1 MLSLLKTL
9 KKAAFVFALT
19 GGMTQAALAGEKDF
33 LNFFES
39 FEGSWRGNGAKIVLQ
54 ADGPERE
61 TAHQLEL
68 ETDDTRRDQ
77 WTTSGEF
84 RTRDG
89 IISYSRVEFRVAG
102 DNLYISTSSPNDP
115 AEILQSSP
123 RALVWRSY
131 RTDWLLRRTFVFIT
145 RLELTSNRDLAF
157 EETVTFNGRRIESQ
171 TATLRRR

>member
-1 MLSLLKTL
+1 MFLILNVL
-9 KKAAFVFALT
+9 KKATLVFAVVL
-19 GGMTQAALAGEKDF
+19 GSVQLAAAGERDF
-33 LNFFES
+33 LSFFES
-39 FEGSWRGNGAKIVLQ
+39 FEGSWRGNGSKTVLQ
-54 ADGPERE
+54 GDGTQRE
-61 TAHQLEL
+61 TPYQVEL
-68 ETDDTRRDQ
+68 ETDDTGRDQ

-89 IISYSRVEFRVAG
+89 ITSYSRADFRVAG
-102 DNLYISTSSPNDP
+102 DNLYISTSGPNDP

-131 RTDWLLRRTFVFIT
+131 RTDWVLRRTFVFTT
-145 RLELTSNRDLAF
+145 RLELTSHRDLAF